1 MKQGEIKTILN
12 SDRKHPMENGSYE
25 AVYLSKNNETDFYLF
40 TQVELNKGLQ
50 RARMQPEEQSE
61 NPISIDLTG
70 FYYGVCVIVGII
82 LGAIFL

>member
-25 AVYLSKNNETDFYLF
+25 AVYLTKNNETDLYLF

-50 RARMQPEEQSE
+50 RARMQPEEQAE
-61 NPISIDLTG
+61 NPMSLDLTA
-70 FYYGVCVIVGII
+70 FYYGACIIVGIV
-82 LGAIFL
+82 LGAIFF

>member
-1 MKQGEIKTILN
+1 MKQGEIKTIIN
-12 SDRKHPMENGSYE
+12 GSRKSPMENGSYE
-25 AVYLSKNNETDFYLF
+25 AVYLTKNNETDFYLF

-50 RARMQPEEQSE
+50 RARMQQEEESE